1 MQSSTYTALL
11 LSIAVAMVINAEEQ
25 VGANTVP
32 YIGTLFFIGK
42 NISLLHNIN
51 LIELNYY

>member
-42 NISLLHNIN
+42 NISLLHNII